1 MRAKAKKPLAPV
13 FLLWYNPDRPVG
25 LVSVMTTIS
34 DETRSRILDA
44 AADVF
49 ADKGYHD
56 AHMDEIVAAS
66 QTSKGGVYHHFPSK
80 NYIFFALIDKFTKLL
95 EERLKAA
102 IEKEEHGLQRVDAAI
117 KICMQ
122 TFGQY
127 RTLAKIALVQAVGL
141 GESFEEKRREIN
153 DRFAGIIQNYLEQA
167 VADGSISEL
176 DTEVAARAWMGALN
190 EVVLRWVYTGSPEP
204 DRATPALRTLL
215 LRSIGVSEERIAELG
230 EN

>member
-1 MRAKAKKPLAPV
+1 
-13 FLLWYNPDRPVG
+13 
-25 LVSVMTTIS
+25 MTTIS

-141 GESFEEKRREIN
+141 GETFEEKRREIN
-153 DRFAGIIQNYLEQA
+153 DRFAGIIQKYLEQA

-176 DTEVAARAWMGALN
+176 DTEVA
-190 EVVLRWVYTGSPEP
+190 
-204 DRATPALRTLL
+204 
-215 LRSIGVSEERIAELG
+215 
-230 EN
+230 

>member
-1 MRAKAKKPLAPV
+1 
-13 FLLWYNPDRPVG
+13 
-25 LVSVMTTIS
+25 MTTKS
-34 DETRSRILDA
+34 DTTRTRILDA

-56 AHMDEIVAAS
+56 ARMDEIVEAS
-66 QTSKGGVYHHFPSK
+66 QTSKGAVYHHFPSK

-95 EERLKAA
+95 EGRLKAA

-117 KICMQ
+117 QICMQ
-122 TFGQY
+122 TFGQH

-141 GESFEEKRREIN
+141 GETFEEKRREIN
-153 DRFAGIIQNYLEQA
+153 DRFAGIIQEYLDQA
-167 VADGSISEL
+167 IDDGSIPAI

-204 DRATPALRTLL
+204 ERAAPALRTLL
-215 LRSIGVSEERIAELG
+215 LRSIGVSEERIAEL
-230 EN
+230 EERNA

>member
-1 MRAKAKKPLAPV
+1 
-13 FLLWYNPDRPVG
+13 
-25 LVSVMTTIS
+25 MTTLS

-56 AHMDEIVAAS
+56 ARMDEIVAAS
-66 QTSKGGVYHHFPSK
+66 KTSKGGVYHHFPSK

-95 EERLKAA
+95 EGRLRAT

-122 TFGQY
+122 TFGQH

-141 GESFEEKRREIN
+141 GETFEEKRREIN
-153 DRFAGIIQNYLEQA
+153 DHFAQIIQQYLDQA
-167 VADGSISEL
+167 VADGSIAEI

-190 EVVLRWVYTGSPEP
+190 EVVLRWVYTGSPDPE
-204 DRATPALRTLL
+204 RATPALRSLL
-215 LRSIGVSEERIAELG
+215 LRSIGVSEERIAALDEK
-230 EN
+230 

>member
-1 MRAKAKKPLAPV
+1 
-13 FLLWYNPDRPVG
+13 
-25 LVSVMTTIS
+25 MTTKA
-34 DETRSRILDA
+34 DTTRSRILDA

-49 ADKGYHD
+49 ADKGYHE
-56 AHMDEIVAAS
+56 ARMDEIVAAS
-66 QTSKGGVYHHFPSK
+66 HTSKGAVYHHFPSK

-95 EERLKAA
+95 EGRLKAA

-117 KICMQ
+117 QICMQ

-141 GESFEEKRREIN
+141 GETFEEKRREIN
-153 DRFAGIIQNYLEQA
+153 DRFAGIIQEYLDQA
-167 VADGSISEL
+167 IDDGSIPAI

-204 DRATPALRTLL
+204 ERAAPVLRTLL
-215 LRSIGVSEERIAELG
+215 LRSIGVSEARIAALG
-230 EN
+230 SK

>member
-1 MRAKAKKPLAPV
+1 
-13 FLLWYNPDRPVG
+13 
-25 LVSVMTTIS
+25 MTTLS

-56 AHMDEIVAAS
+56 ARMDEIVAAS
-66 QTSKGGVYHHFPSK
+66 KTSKGGVYHHFPSK

-95 EERLKAA
+95 EGRLRAT

-122 TFGQY
+122 TFGQH

-141 GESFEEKRREIN
+141 GETFEEKRREIN
-153 DRFAGIIQNYLEQA
+153 DHFAEIIQKYLDQA
-167 VADGSISEL
+167 VADGSIAEI
-176 DTEVAARAWMGALN
+176 DTEVASRAWMGALN
-190 EVVLRWVYTGSPEP
+190 EVVLRWVYTGSPDPE
-204 DRATPALRTLL
+204 RATPALRSLL
-215 LRSIGVSEERIAELG
+215 LRSIGVSEERIAALDEK
-230 EN
+230 

>member
-1 MRAKAKKPLAPV
+1 
-13 FLLWYNPDRPVG
+13 
-25 LVSVMTTIS
+25 MTTLS
-34 DETRSRILDA
+34 DKTRSRILDA

-56 AHMDEIVAAS
+56 ARMDEIVEAS
-66 QTSKGGVYHHFPSK
+66 DTSKGAVYHHFPSK

-95 EERLKAA
+95 EERLREA

-122 TFGQY
+122 TFGQH

-141 GESFEEKRREIN
+141 GETFETKRREIN
-153 DRFAGIIQNYLEQA
+153 DRFAGIIQTYLEQA
-167 VADGSISEL
+167 IADDSIPAI

-190 EVVLRWVYTGSPEP
+190 EVVLRWVYTGSPNP
-204 DRATPALRTLL
+204 DRAAPALQTLL
-215 LRSIGVSEERIAELG
+215 LRSIGVSEERIEEL
-230 EN
+230 NKN

>member
-1 MRAKAKKPLAPV
+1 
-13 FLLWYNPDRPVG
+13 
-25 LVSVMTTIS
+25 MTIVS

-49 ADKGYHD
+49 ADKGYHN
-56 AHMDEIVAAS
+56 ARMDEIVAAS
-66 QTSKGGVYHHFPSK
+66 HTSKGGVYHHFPSK

-95 EERLKAA
+95 EERLKVA

-122 TFGQY
+122 TFGQH

-141 GESFEEKRREIN
+141 GETFEEKRREIN
-153 DRFAGIIQNYLEQA
+153 DRFAEIIQKYLEQA
-167 VADGSISEL
+167 ITDGSIPKI

-190 EVVLRWVYTGSPEP
+190 EVVLRWVYTGSPDPE
-204 DRATPALRTLL
+204 RATPALRTLL
-215 LRSIGVSEERIAELG
+215 LRSIGVSEERIVELD
-230 EN
+230 EKKLRNMNCVKQK

>member
-1 MRAKAKKPLAPV
+1 
-13 FLLWYNPDRPVG
+13 
-25 LVSVMTTIS
+25 MTTIS

-56 AHMDEIVAAS
+56 ARMDEIVAAS

-80 NYIFFALIDKFTKLL
+80 TYIFFALIDKFTKLL
-95 EERLKAA
+95 EDRLKVA

-117 KICMQ
+117 KICMH
-122 TFGQY
+122 TFGQH

-141 GESFEEKRREIN
+141 GETFEEKRRAIN
-153 DRFAGIIQNYLEQA
+153 DRFAGIIQKYLEQA
-167 VADGSISEL
+167 IADGSIPEI

-190 EVVLRWVYTGSPEP
+190 EVVLRWVYTGSPDPE
-204 DRATPALRTLL
+204 RATPALRTLL
-215 LRSIGVSEERIAELG
+215 LRSIGVSEERIAELD
-230 EN
+230 EK

>member
-1 MRAKAKKPLAPV
+1 
-13 FLLWYNPDRPVG
+13 
-25 LVSVMTTIS
+25 MTTLS

-56 AHMDEIVAAS
+56 ARMDEIVEAS
-66 QTSKGGVYHHFPSK
+66 DTSKGAVYHHFPSK

-95 EERLKAA
+95 EERLREA

-122 TFGQY
+122 TFGQH

-141 GESFEEKRREIN
+141 GETFETKRREIN
-153 DRFAGIIQNYLEQA
+153 DRFAGIIQTYLEQA
-167 VADGSISEL
+167 IADDSIPAI

-190 EVVLRWVYTGSPEP
+190 EVVLRWVYTGSPNP
-204 DRATPALRTLL
+204 DRAAPALQTLL
-215 LRSIGVSEERIAELG
+215 LRSIGVSEERIEEL
-230 EN
+230 NKN

>member
-1 MRAKAKKPLAPV
+1 
-13 FLLWYNPDRPVG
+13 
-25 LVSVMTTIS
+25 MTTVS

-56 AHMDEIVAAS
+56 ARMDEIVAAS
-66 QTSKGGVYHHFPSK
+66 HTSKGGVYHHFPSK

-95 EERLKAA
+95 EDRLKVA

-122 TFGQY
+122 TFGQH

-141 GESFEEKRREIN
+141 GETFEEKRRAIN
-153 DRFAGIIQNYLEQA
+153 DRFAGIIQKYLEQA
-167 VADGSISEL
+167 IADGSIPEI

-215 LRSIGVSEERIAELG
+215 LRSIGVSEERIVELDKK
-230 EN
+230 

>member
-1 MRAKAKKPLAPV
+1 
-13 FLLWYNPDRPVG
+13 
-25 LVSVMTTIS
+25 MTTLS
-34 DETRSRILDA
+34 DKTRSRILDA

-56 AHMDEIVAAS
+56 ARMDEIVEAS
-66 QTSKGGVYHHFPSK
+66 DTSKGAVYHHFPSK

-95 EERLKAA
+95 EERLREA

-122 TFGQY
+122 TFGQH

-141 GESFEEKRREIN
+141 GETFETKRREIN
-153 DRFAGIIQNYLEQA
+153 DRFAGIIQTYLEPA
-167 VADGSISEL
+167 IADDSIPAI

-190 EVVLRWVYTGSPEP
+190 EVVLRWVYTGSPNP
-204 DRATPALRTLL
+204 DRAAPALQTLL
-215 LRSIGVSEERIAELG
+215 LRSIGVSEERIEEL
-230 EN
+230 NKN

>member
-1 MRAKAKKPLAPV
+1 
-13 FLLWYNPDRPVG
+13 
-25 LVSVMTTIS
+25 MTNLS

-56 AHMDEIVAAS
+56 ARMDEIVAAS
-66 QTSKGGVYHHFPSK
+66 KTSKGGVYHHFPSK

-95 EERLKAA
+95 EGRLRAT

-122 TFGQY
+122 TFGQH

-141 GESFEEKRREIN
+141 GETFEEKRREIN
-153 DRFAGIIQNYLEQA
+153 DHFAEIIQKYLDQA
-167 VADGSISEL
+167 VADGSIAEI
-176 DTEVAARAWMGALN
+176 DTEVASRAWMGALN
-190 EVVLRWVYTGSPEP
+190 EVVLRWVYTGSPDPE
-204 DRATPALRTLL
+204 RATPALRSLL
-215 LRSIGVSEERIAELG
+215 LRSIGVSEERIAALDEK
-230 EN
+230 